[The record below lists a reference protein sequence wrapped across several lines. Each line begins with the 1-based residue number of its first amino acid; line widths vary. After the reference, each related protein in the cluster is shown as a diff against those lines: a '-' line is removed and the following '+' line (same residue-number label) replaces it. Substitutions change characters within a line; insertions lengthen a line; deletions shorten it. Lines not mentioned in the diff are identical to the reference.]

1 MSRPLLISDCDDVL
15 LHFAPHFADYVAE
28 AYGYNFELG
37 RPGFVGALTDEQGA
51 EVAP

>member
-28 AYGYNFELG
+28 AYGYHFRLG
-37 RPGFVGALTDEQGA
+37 CPGFVAR
-51 EVAP
+51 